1 MQPGHVARRGRNGI
15 IARLSCPGKIKNGGE
30 KSKGGSRVKQENADT
45 GRDSLAEET
54 RAMEE
59 KLEETN
65 KDSLLTEESS
75 S

>member
-1 MQPGHVARRGRNGI
+1 M
-15 IARLSCPGKIKNGGE
+15 E
-30 KSKGGSRVKQENADT
+30 QENADT

-59 KLEETN
+59 KLEETK

>member
-30 KSKGGSRVKQENADT
+30 KSKGGSRVEQENADT
-45 GRDSLAEET
+45 GRDSLVEET

-59 KLEETN
+59 KLEETK